1 MLTFVLNKYIIGIIN
16 KAGDF
21 MARRKLS
28 ERQEMKVRSDRSMEV
43 YKRSDMLQKGRHEL
57 TLQEQRCVLY
67 AISKIKPED
76 EVFQEY
82 QFEISDFYR
91 MCGLQ
96 NESYTDL
103 KAILK
108 GLSDRSW
115 WVETAPNEE
124 STVRW
129 FQKVRTNKKSGTV
142 TIRFDDDMM
151 PYLLELSKQNEYFT
165 HYQLKYIL
173 PMRSQYA
180 IRLYEILKSYQFNNR
195 EWFFEVEALR
205 KQLNCSQYDNFKDF
219 RRRVIEPAVVEIN
232 EFSDIKVAW
241 EPIKEGR
248 KVVRVVF
255 YMVGKSKHDLIEA
268 EMAGRDQIDGQIELE
283 DILAEYESSVKRKF
297 FKENQGE

>member
-1 MLTFVLNKYIIGIIN
+1 
-16 KAGDF
+16 
-21 MARRKLS
+21 MARKKLS
-28 ERQEMKVRSDRSMEV
+28 ERQELKVRSDRGMEV

-76 EVFQEY
+76 AVFQEY

-180 IRLYEILKSYQFNNR
+180 VRLYEILKSYQLNNR
-195 EWFFEVEALR
+195 EWFFDVDALK
-205 KQLNCSQYDNFKDF
+205 KQLNCENYKDFYDF
-219 RRRVIEPAVVEIN
+219 RRWVIEPAVAEIN

-241 EPIKEGR
+241 EPVKEGR
-248 KVVRVVF
+248 KVVRLVF
-255 YMVGKSKHDLIEA
+255 YMVGKNKHDLIEA
-268 EMAGRDQIDGQIELE
+268 EMAGRDKIDGQIELE
-283 DILAEYESSVKRKF
+283 DILAEYESSVKRNF
-297 FKENQGE
+297 FKENKGE